1 MSTFKAYWTQV
12 WLLIRK
18 VDVFFNASAI
28 TFNLF
33 ICAIPFSLILIS
45 IIGYILSFETAYTE
59 LTRYGTELL
68 PDLAY
73 ENSNQIFIESERIVQ
88 GLILPLVEGRNVL
101 GITGIIV
108 MLFFTQGLFHSLKMV
123 LYDVFDIQEQNHP
136 LMNIIYNF
144 LGIGLLGSVF
154 LFFSLLISVVSLFD
168 LRTISIPYTQVV
180 IQLPWIY
187 ELFDVL
193 LPLIFTFLLAFV
205 VFRFMS
211 DRQIT
216 IKYSLLG
223 ASLFTFL
230 FESAKLLLS
239 FYLNYA
245 LSSYESVYQ
254 SYTVIIVLAFW
265 VFYLSILFVF
275 SAILVKAK
283 ILSGKL
289 V

>member
-1 MSTFKAYWTQV
+1 MSNFRAYWNQV
-12 WLLIRK
+12 WLLVHK
-18 VDVFFNASAI
+18 VDVFFNASAV

-101 GITGIIV
+101 GITGIII

-123 LYDVFDIQEQNHP
+123 LFDVFDIQAQNHP
-136 LMNIIYNF
+136 LMNIVYNF

-187 ELFDVL
+187 ELLDVL

-211 DRQIT
+211 DRQIN

-223 ASLFTFL
+223 ASIFTFL
-230 FESAKLLLS
+230 FETAKLLLS
-239 FYLNYA
+239 LYLNYA

-265 VFYLSILFVF
+265 IFYLSILFVF

-283 ILSGKL
+283 ILTQ
-289 V
+289 

>member
-1 MSTFKAYWTQV
+1 V
-12 WLLIRK
+12 RK
-18 VDVFFNASAI
+18 VDVFFNASAV

-45 IIGYILSFETAYTE
+45 IIGYILSFEAAYTE

-101 GITGIIV
+101 GITGIII

-123 LYDVFDIQEQNHP
+123 LFDVFDIQAQNHP

-144 LGIGLLGSVF
+144 LGIGILGSVF

-187 ELFDVL
+187 ELLDVL

-216 IKYSLLG
+216 IWYSLLG
-223 ASLFTFL
+223 ASIFTLL
-230 FESAKLLLS
+230 FETAKLLLS

-254 SYTVIIVLAFW
+254 SYTVIVVLAFW

-275 SAILVKAK
+275 SAILVRAK
-283 ILSGKL
+283 ILNLKL

>member
-1 MSTFKAYWTQV
+1 V
-12 WLLIRK
+12 RK
-18 VDVFFNASAI
+18 VDVFFNASAV

-45 IIGYILSFETAYTE
+45 IIGYILSFEAAYTE

-101 GITGIIV
+101 GITGIII

-123 LYDVFDIQEQNHP
+123 LFDVFDIQAQNHP

-144 LGIGLLGSVF
+144 LGIGILGSVF

-187 ELFDVL
+187 ELLDVL

-216 IKYSLLG
+216 IRYSLLG
-223 ASLFTFL
+223 ASIFTLL
-230 FESAKLLLS
+230 FETAKLLLS

-254 SYTVIIVLAFW
+254 SYTVIVVLAFW

-275 SAILVKAK
+275 SAILVRAK
-283 ILSGKL
+283 ILTQN
-289 V
+289 

>member
-1 MSTFKAYWTQV
+1 MSNFRAYWNQV
-12 WLLIRK
+12 WLLVRK
-18 VDVFFNASAI
+18 VDVFFNASAV

-45 IIGYILSFETAYTE
+45 IIGYILSFEAAYTE

-101 GITGIIV
+101 GITGIII

-123 LYDVFDIQEQNHP
+123 LFDVFDIQAQNHP

-144 LGIGLLGSVF
+144 LGIGILGSVF

-187 ELFDVL
+187 ELLDVL

-216 IKYSLLG
+216 IWYSLLG
-223 ASLFTFL
+223 AWIFTLL
-230 FESAKLLLS
+230 FETAKLLLS

-254 SYTVIIVLAFW
+254 SYTVIVVLAFW

-275 SAILVKAK
+275 SAILVRAK
-283 ILSGKL
+283 ILTQKL

>member
-1 MSTFKAYWTQV
+1 MNNFRAYWNQV
-12 WLLIRK
+12 WLLVRK
-18 VDVFFNASAI
+18 VDVFFNASAV

-101 GITGIIV
+101 GITGIII

-123 LYDVFDIQEQNHP
+123 LFDVFDIQAQNHP
-136 LMNIIYNF
+136 LMNIVYNF

-187 ELFDVL
+187 ELLDVL

-211 DRQIT
+211 DRQIN

-223 ASLFTFL
+223 ASIFTFL
-230 FESAKLLLS
+230 FETAKLLLS
-239 FYLNYA
+239 LYLNYA

-283 ILSGKL
+283 ILTQ
-289 V
+289 

>member
-1 MSTFKAYWTQV
+1 LINFRAYWNQV
-12 WLLIRK
+12 WLLVRK
-18 VDVFFNASAI
+18 VDVFFNASAV

-45 IIGYILSFETAYTE
+45 IIGYILSFEAAYTE

-101 GITGIIV
+101 GITGIII

-123 LYDVFDIQEQNHP
+123 LFDVFDIQAQNHP

-144 LGIGLLGSVF
+144 LGIGILGSVF

-187 ELFDVL
+187 ELLDVL

-216 IKYSLLG
+216 IWYSLLG
-223 ASLFTFL
+223 AWIFTLL
-230 FESAKLLLS
+230 FETAKLLLS

-254 SYTVIIVLAFW
+254 SYTVIVVLAFW

-275 SAILVKAK
+275 SAILVRAK
-283 ILSGKL
+283 ILIQKL

>member
-1 MSTFKAYWTQV
+1 MSNFRAYWNQV
-12 WLLIRK
+12 WLLVRK
-18 VDVFFNASAI
+18 VDVFFNASAV

-45 IIGYILSFETAYTE
+45 IIGYILSFEAAYTE

-101 GITGIIV
+101 GITGIII

-123 LYDVFDIQEQNHP
+123 LFDVFDIQAQNHP

-144 LGIGLLGSVF
+144 LGIGILGSVF

-187 ELFDVL
+187 ELLDVL

-216 IKYSLLG
+216 IWYSLLG
-223 ASLFTFL
+223 ASIFTLL
-230 FESAKLLLS
+230 FETAKLLLS

-254 SYTVIIVLAFW
+254 SYTVIVVLAFW

-275 SAILVKAK
+275 SAILVRAK
-283 ILSGKL
+283 ILNQKL

>member
-1 MSTFKAYWTQV
+1 MSNFRAYWNQV
-12 WLLIRK
+12 WLLVRK
-18 VDVFFNASAI
+18 VDVFFNASAV

-45 IIGYILSFETAYTE
+45 IIGYILSFEAAYTE

-101 GITGIIV
+101 GITGIII

-123 LYDVFDIQEQNHP
+123 LFDVFDIQAQNHP
-136 LMNIIYNF
+136 LLNIIYNF
-144 LGIGLLGSVF
+144 LGIGILGSVF

-187 ELFDVL
+187 ELLDVL

-216 IKYSLLG
+216 IWYSLLG
-223 ASLFTFL
+223 ASIFTLL
-230 FESAKLLLS
+230 FETAKLLLS

-254 SYTVIIVLAFW
+254 SYTVIVVLAFW

-275 SAILVKAK
+275 SAILVRAK
-283 ILSGKL
+283 ILTQKL

>member
-1 MSTFKAYWTQV
+1 MINFRAYWNQV
-12 WLLIRK
+12 WLLVRK
-18 VDVFFNASAI
+18 VDVFFNASAV

-45 IIGYILSFETAYTE
+45 IIGYILSFEAAYTE

-101 GITGIIV
+101 GITGIII

-123 LYDVFDIQEQNHP
+123 LFDVFDIQAQNHP

-144 LGIGLLGSVF
+144 LGIGILGSVF

-187 ELFDVL
+187 ELLDVL

-216 IKYSLLG
+216 IWYSLLG
-223 ASLFTFL
+223 AWIFTLL
-230 FESAKLLLS
+230 FETAKLLLS

-254 SYTVIIVLAFW
+254 SYTVIVVLAFW

-275 SAILVKAK
+275 SAILVRAK
-283 ILSGKL
+283 ILTQKL

>member
-1 MSTFKAYWTQV
+1 LSNFRAYWNQV
-12 WLLIRK
+12 WLLVRK
-18 VDVFFNASAI
+18 VDVFFNASAV

-45 IIGYILSFETAYTE
+45 IIGYILSFEAAYTE

-101 GITGIIV
+101 GITGIII

-123 LYDVFDIQEQNHP
+123 LFDVFDIQAQNHP

-144 LGIGLLGSVF
+144 LGIGILGSVF

-187 ELFDVL
+187 ELLDVL

-216 IKYSLLG
+216 IWYSLLG
-223 ASLFTFL
+223 AWIFTLL
-230 FESAKLLLS
+230 FETAKLLLS

-254 SYTVIIVLAFW
+254 SYTVIVVLAFW

-275 SAILVKAK
+275 SAILVRAK
-283 ILSGKL
+283 ILTQKL

>member
-1 MSTFKAYWTQV
+1 V
-12 WLLIRK
+12 RK
-18 VDVFFNASAI
+18 VDVFFNASAV

-45 IIGYILSFETAYTE
+45 IIGYILSFEAAYTE

-101 GITGIIV
+101 GITGIII

-123 LYDVFDIQEQNHP
+123 LFDVFDIQAQNHP

-144 LGIGLLGSVF
+144 LGIGILGSVF

-187 ELFDVL
+187 ELLDVL

-216 IKYSLLG
+216 IWYSLLG
-223 ASLFTFL
+223 ASIFTLL
-230 FESAKLLLS
+230 FETAKLLLS

-254 SYTVIIVLAFW
+254 SYTVIVVLAFW

-275 SAILVKAK
+275 SAILVRAK
-283 ILSGKL
+283 ILNQKL

>member
-1 MSTFKAYWTQV
+1 MSNFRAYWNQV
-12 WLLIRK
+12 WLLVRK
-18 VDVFFNASAI
+18 VDVFFNASAV

-101 GITGIIV
+101 GITGIII

-123 LYDVFDIQEQNHP
+123 LFDVFDIQAQNHP
-136 LMNIIYNF
+136 LMNIVYNF

-187 ELFDVL
+187 ELLDVL

-211 DRQIT
+211 DRQIN

-223 ASLFTFL
+223 ASIFTFL
-230 FESAKLLLS
+230 FETAKLLLS

-283 ILSGKL
+283 ILTQN
-289 V
+289 

>member
-1 MSTFKAYWTQV
+1 MSNFRAYWNQV
-12 WLLIRK
+12 WLLVRK
-18 VDVFFNASAI
+18 VDVFFNASAV

-101 GITGIIV
+101 GITGIII

-123 LYDVFDIQEQNHP
+123 LFDVFDIQAQNHP
-136 LMNIIYNF
+136 LMNIVYNF

-187 ELFDVL
+187 ELLDVL

-211 DRQIT
+211 DRQIN

-223 ASLFTFL
+223 ASIFTFL
-230 FESAKLLLS
+230 FETAKLLLS
-239 FYLNYA
+239 LYLNYA

-283 ILSGKL
+283 ILTQ
-289 V
+289 

>member
-1 MSTFKAYWTQV
+1 MSNFRAYWNQV
-12 WLLIRK
+12 WLLVRK
-18 VDVFFNASAI
+18 VDVFFNASAV

-45 IIGYILSFETAYTE
+45 IIGYILSFEAAYTE

-101 GITGIIV
+101 GITGIII

-123 LYDVFDIQEQNHP
+123 LFDVFDIQAQNHP

-144 LGIGLLGSVF
+144 LGIGILGSVF

-187 ELFDVL
+187 ELLDVL

-216 IKYSLLG
+216 IWYSLLG
-223 ASLFTFL
+223 ASIFTLL
-230 FESAKLLLS
+230 FETAKLLLS

-254 SYTVIIVLAFW
+254 SYTVIVVLAFW

-275 SAILVKAK
+275 SAILVRAK
-283 ILSGKL
+283 ILTQKL

>member
-1 MSTFKAYWTQV
+1 LSNFRAYWNQV
-12 WLLIRK
+12 WLLVRK
-18 VDVFFNASAI
+18 VDVFFNASAV

-101 GITGIIV
+101 GITGIII

-123 LYDVFDIQEQNHP
+123 LFDVFDIQAQNHP
-136 LMNIIYNF
+136 LMNIVYNF

-187 ELFDVL
+187 ELLDVL

-211 DRQIT
+211 DRQIN

-223 ASLFTFL
+223 ASIFTFL
-230 FESAKLLLS
+230 FETAKLLLS
-239 FYLNYA
+239 LYLNYA

-283 ILSGKL
+283 ILTQ
-289 V
+289 

>member
-1 MSTFKAYWTQV
+1 MSNFRAYWNQV
-12 WLLIRK
+12 WLLVHK
-18 VDVFFNASAI
+18 VDVFFNASAV

-101 GITGIIV
+101 GITGIII

-123 LYDVFDIQEQNHP
+123 LFDVFDIQAQNHP
-136 LMNIIYNF
+136 LMNIVYNF

-187 ELFDVL
+187 ELLDVL

-211 DRQIT
+211 DRQIN

-223 ASLFTFL
+223 ASIFTFL
-230 FESAKLLLS
+230 FETAKLLLS
-239 FYLNYA
+239 LYLNYA

-283 ILSGKL
+283 ILTQ
-289 V
+289 

>member
-1 MSTFKAYWTQV
+1 M
-12 WLLIRK
+12 
-18 VDVFFNASAI
+18 FFNASAI

-187 ELFDVL
+187 ELLDVL

-239 FYLNYA
+239 LYLNYA